1 MVTSLIHR
9 CVPCEDSRQRTLLSM
24 TPKLHNILI
33 YLHQFLTALPF
44 LSSTLLFTTHF
55 SFFLDLSAL
64 IMLIYASLVNMAI
77 LGTKLRDKAKDGDS
91 LLASVVPAAFIA
103 VAGSYSQQ
111 LHTNAHELVC

>member
-1 MVTSLIHR
+1 
-9 CVPCEDSRQRTLLSM
+9 
-24 TPKLHNILI
+24 
-33 YLHQFLTALPF
+33 
-44 LSSTLLFTTHF
+44 
-55 SFFLDLSAL
+55 
-64 IMLIYASLVNMAI
+64 MLIYASLVNMAI